1 MRELPAKLHEEIRR
15 GTIETLAQSCA
26 TGEVRGESVLVIAPP
41 QAAEQPSA
49 EDTDT
54 LLRGALP
61 RASLKDAVA
70 EVAAA
75 TGLPRRQLYQR
86 ALALAKRTSKGDMS
100 QETGNGAPADPRE
113 PLEPGTTPRAR
124 GGLPARPL
132 AESRAAIFLIAKAY
146 RIVARRWKTPFGEID
161 IIARRRRNLVF
172 VEVKARE
179 RLDDAAEAVT
189 ERTKRRILAAA
200 ATLARASS
208 R

>member
-1 MRELPAKLHEEIRR
+1 MARR
-15 GTIETLAQSCA
+15 
-26 TGEVRGESVLVIAPP
+26 
-41 QAAEQPSA
+41 
-49 EDTDT
+49 
-54 LLRGALP
+54 
-61 RASLKDAVA
+61 
-70 EVAAA
+70 
-75 TGLPRRQLYQR
+75 
-86 ALALAKRTSKGDMS
+86 
-100 QETGNGAPADPRE
+100 ADPRE
-113 PLEPGTTPRAR
+113 PRKKPDPRRERVAAFR
-124 GGLPARPL
+124 LGLS

-200 ATLARASS
+200 QLWLAHHPDDAQCAIRFDVILIAPGKLPRHIANAFDAS